1 MKFDKPK
8 IKKILSGI
16 IDSHD
21 IININHFDKEI
32 IIDINSTNPTL
43 KHKKELEKKI
53 LENLNENYSKDFTY
67 KLNITIVKSTISQN
81 VNQRNEFNEAIVG
94 E

>member
-32 IIDINSTNPTL
+32 IIEDIF
-43 KHKKELEKKI
+43 KKI
-53 LENLNENYSKDFTY
+53 KG
-67 KLNITIVKSTISQN
+67 K
-81 VNQRNEFNEAIVG
+81 
-94 E
+94 

>member
-43 KHKKELEKKI
+43 KDKKELEKKI
-53 LENLNENYSKDFTY
+53 LKNYLVGHQKYLVKRSKDLA
-67 KLNITIVKSTISQN
+67 KLNLK
-81 VNQRNEFNEAIVG
+81 
-94 E
+94 

>member
-32 IIDINSTNPTL
+32 IIDNKNY
-43 KHKKELEKKI
+43 KI
-53 LENLNENYSKDFTY
+53 FKNFT
-67 KLNITIVKSTISQN
+67 
-81 VNQRNEFNEAIVG
+81 
-94 E
+94 